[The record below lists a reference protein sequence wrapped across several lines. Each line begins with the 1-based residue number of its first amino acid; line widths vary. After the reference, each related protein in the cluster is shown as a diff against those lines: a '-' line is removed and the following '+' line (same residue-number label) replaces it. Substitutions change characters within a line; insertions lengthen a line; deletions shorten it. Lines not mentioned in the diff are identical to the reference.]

1 MRPQPTLGTFFTMKK
16 AFILYLD
23 YWETIRHLNDEQLG
37 ALTRMLFEYQKEG
50 VLPETSHPV
59 FLAFSFIKTTMDRD
73 MEKWESKAE
82 KSRENGQKGGRPS
95 KNQQGYIETQKTQ
108 QVISEPKKP
117 VKGKVSV
124 SDKVSVNGSVTDKE
138 NDIVIIY
145 PPKAVES
152 PKKGKHLFKNSPYF
166 DLTTFTEAF
175 KSTPC
180 FARHPALDIELIHD
194 MMVNSEAKGYMYLNW
209 IQAAANWVSRE
220 PHKYTK
226 SIKSAIQ
233 KDPAFALMTK
243 GDIARAEHD
252 AKMALQR
259 KLINNGNDPYTY

>member
-1 MRPQPTLGTFFTMKK
+1 MKK

-50 VLPETSHPV
+50 ILPETSHPV

-73 MEKWESKAE
+73 MEKWETKAE

-95 KNQQGYIETQKTQ
+95 KNQEGYIETQKTQ

-124 SDKVSVNGSVTDKE
+124 SDKVSVTVNDTVNE
-138 NDIVIIY
+138 NEIGIY
-145 PPKAVES
+145 IPSASLQVAPKIK
-152 PKKGKHLFKNSPYF
+152 PKGKHLFKNSPYF
-166 DLTTFTEAF
+166 DFATFSETF
-175 KSTPC
+175 KSTTC
-180 FARHPALDIELIHD
+180 FARHPNLDIELIHE

-259 KLINNGNDPYTY
+259 KLINNGNDPYSY